1 MRVSYEANI
10 WATMRQC
17 RSSESGL
24 APTLCPNYTS
34 HGSCLRHLRL
44 ELEPRA
50 RGPTRFMNL
59 RNVSPT
65 LKGGSSVYIYI
76 YRSEKTVLLQACVFN
91 VAESYFEELRG
102 DNLKVAGN

>member
-17 RSSESGL
+17 RSPESDL

-34 HGSCLRHLRL
+34 HGSCLRHLWL

-65 LKGGSSVYIYI
+65 LKGGFSLSIYI

-91 VAESYFEELRG
+91 VAERYLEELRG
-102 DNLKVAGN
+102 DNLKVGSD